1 MRWNL
6 NCNESG
12 ELRTSGTRSKFVY
25 PMTRLHITSCIAL
38 LIATFA
44 QAQSPAGRQP
54 IAADKPGPARSSN
67 FLRELDSS
75 LEAVVAKV
83 SPAVVQI
90 VVTGYGPLEEH
101 GHTDTAVIVREHAI
115 GSGIIVD
122 PDGYIMTN
130 AHVVEGAQRIRVI
143 LPPPPTNSPLEPQP
157 VRAGQIFDA
166 KLLGTHK
173 ASDLALLKVEASHLP
188 TITLGGE
195 RRVRQGELVLAIGSP
210 EGLRDSV
217 TMGVVSSV
225 ARQPDPDEPMV
236 YIQTDAP
243 MNPGNSGGPLVDVDG
258 NVLGIN
264 TLILSEGGGSE
275 GLGFAIPA
283 VIVNFDYW
291 SLRKYGH
298 VQRVAIGAKAQ
309 NITPTL
315 AEGLGLARS
324 WGAIISDT
332 LPEGMAKA
340 AGLQVQDIVL
350 AIDDHPVL
358 GLPDYMAAL
367 YLHPAD
373 QVLNIDVLRGQ
384 SRMSF
389 NIPVKVHHD
398 KLDELS
404 ELPDLQ
410 KSLLRELSVFVT
422 DLDSSVKSALSSARS
437 DSGIVVVAQIGGS
450 RTLDTGLKTGD
461 IIRAIGRTSLQTVS
475 QLQAIVRD
483 LKPGDAV
490 VLQVERNGKLQYL
503 AFEMD

>member
-1 MRWNL
+1 MKL
-6 NCNESG
+6 G
-12 ELRTSGTRSKFVY
+12 
-25 PMTRLHITSCIAL
+25 IACL

-44 QAQSPAGRQP
+44 QAQSPAARQP
-54 IAADKPGPARSSN
+54 VAPDKVEAARSSN

-90 VVTGYGPLEEH
+90 VVTGYGPSEEH
-101 GHTDTAVIVREHAI
+101 GHTNTAVIVREHAI

-143 LPPPPTNSPLEPQP
+143 LPPPPTDSPLEPQP
-157 VRAGQIFDA
+157 IRAAQVLDA
-166 KLLGTHK
+166 KLLGTNK
-173 ASDLALLKVEASHLP
+173 ASDLALLKVQASHLP
-188 TITLGGE
+188 ALTLGIE
-195 RRVRQGELVLAIGSP
+195 KRIRQGELVLAIGSP
-210 EGLRDSV
+210 EGLRASV

-225 ARQPDPDEPMV
+225 ARQPNPDEPMV

-258 NVLGIN
+258 NVVGIN
-264 TLILSEGGGSE
+264 TLMLSAGGGSE

-291 SLRKYGH
+291 NLRKYGH

-315 AEGLGLARS
+315 AQGLGLARS

-332 LPEGMAKA
+332 LPGGMAEA

-350 AIDDHPVL
+350 AIDDHPIL

-373 QVLNIDVLRGQ
+373 QVLKIDVLRGT

-389 NIPVKVHHD
+389 NIPVKVHHA

-422 DLDSSVKSALSSARS
+422 DLDGSVKSVLSSARS
-437 DSGIVVVAQIGGS
+437 ESGIVVVAQIGGS
-450 RTLDTGLKTGD
+450 RAVDTGLKTGD
-461 IIRAIGRTSLQTVS
+461 VIREINRTPLQTVS
-475 QLQAIVRD
+475 QLQAIVRE
-483 LKPGDAV
+483 LKPGDPV
-490 VLQVERNGKLQYL
+490 VLQVERNGNLQYL

>member
-1 MRWNL
+1 
-6 NCNESG
+6 
-12 ELRTSGTRSKFVY
+12 V
-25 PMTRLHITSCIAL
+25 HIKRGIACL
-38 LIATFA
+38 LLATFA
-44 QAQSPAGRQP
+44 RAQSPDTRRPA
-54 IAADKPGPARSSN
+54 AADKPEPPKSST
-67 FLRELDSS
+67 FLRELNSS

-90 VVTGYGPLEEH
+90 MVTGYGPLEDQ
-101 GHTDTAVIVREHAI
+101 GHHNTAVIVREHAI
-115 GSGIIVD
+115 GSGVIVD

-143 LPPPPTNSPLEPQP
+143 LPPPPTESPLEPQP
-157 VRAGQIFDA
+157 IRAAQILDA

-188 TITLGGE
+188 TLALSGE

-217 TMGVVSSV
+217 SMGVVSSV
-225 ARQPDPDEPMV
+225 ARQPDPDDPMV
-236 YIQTDAP
+236 YIQTDAA
-243 MNPGNSGGPLVDVDG
+243 MNPGNSGGALVDIDG
-258 NVLGIN
+258 NVVGIN
-264 TLILSEGGGSE
+264 TMMLSAGGGSE

-291 SLRKYGH
+291 NLRNYGH

-332 LPEGMAKA
+332 APGGMAEA
-340 AGLQVQDIVL
+340 AGLHVQDLVL
-350 AIDDHPVL
+350 AIDGHPIL
-358 GLPDYMAAL
+358 GLPDFNAAL
-367 YLHPAD
+367 YLHPTD
-373 QVLNIDVLRGQ
+373 QVLQIDVLRGV

-389 NIPVKVHHD
+389 NIPVKVYHD
-398 KLDELS
+398 KLDELADV
-404 ELPDLQ
+404 PDLQ

-422 DLDSSVKSALSSARS
+422 DLDGSVRSALAGARS
-437 DSGIVVVAQIGGS
+437 ESGIVVVAQAAES
-450 RTLDTGLKTGD
+450 RSVDTGLKTGD
-461 IIRAIGRTSLQTVS
+461 IIREIDRTPLQTVT
-475 QLQAIVRD
+475 QLQAIVRA
-483 LKPGDAV
+483 LKPGDPV

>member
-1 MRWNL
+1 
-6 NCNESG
+6 
-12 ELRTSGTRSKFVY
+12 
-25 PMTRLHITSCIAL
+25 MTRLHIKRGMACL
-38 LIATFA
+38 LLATFA
-44 QAQSPAGRQP
+44 HAQTRHTGVATDISVT
-54 IAADKPGPARSSN
+54 ARPSN

-90 VVTGYGPLEEH
+90 VVTGYGPLEDH
-101 GHTDTAVIVREHAI
+101 GHANTAVIVREHAI
-115 GSGIIVD
+115 GSGVIVD

-143 LPPPPTNSPLEPQP
+143 LPPPPTNSSLEPQA
-157 VRAGQIFDA
+157 VRATQIFDA

-188 TITLGGE
+188 TLTLGSE
-195 RRVRQGELVLAIGSP
+195 KRVRQGELVLAIGSP

-258 NVLGIN
+258 NVVGIS
-264 TLILSEGGGSE
+264 TLMLSAGGGSE

-283 VIVNFDYW
+283 AIVNFDYQN
-291 SLRKYGH
+291 LRKYGH

-332 LPEGMAKA
+332 LPGGMAEA

-350 AIDDHPVL
+350 AIDDHPIL
-358 GLPDYMAAL
+358 GLPDFMAAL

-373 QVLNIDVLRGQ
+373 QIIKIDVLRGM

-389 NIPVKVHHD
+389 NIPVKVYHD
-398 KLDELS
+398 KLEELADV
-404 ELPDLQ
+404 PDLQ

-422 DLDSSVKSALSSARS
+422 DLDGSVRSALAGVRS
-437 DSGIVVVAQIGGS
+437 ESGIVVLAQAAES
-450 RTLDTGLKTGD
+450 KTPDTGLKTGD
-461 IIRAIGRTSLQTVS
+461 IIRAIDRTPLQTVS
-475 QLQAIVRD
+475 QLQTIVRA
-483 LKPGDAV
+483 LNPGDPV

>member
-1 MRWNL
+1 
-6 NCNESG
+6 
-12 ELRTSGTRSKFVY
+12 
-25 PMTRLHITSCIAL
+25 MTRLHIKRGIACL
-38 LIATFA
+38 LLATCA
-44 QAQSPAGRQP
+44 QAQSPDTRRPVGTDQLV
-54 IAADKPGPARSSN
+54 AARKSN

-90 VVTGYGPLEEH
+90 VVTGYGPLEDH
-101 GHTDTAVIVREHAI
+101 GHTNTAVIVREHAI
-115 GSGIIVD
+115 GSGVIVD
-122 PDGYIMTN
+122 PGGYIMTN

-143 LPPPPTNSPLEPQP
+143 LPPPPTDSPLEPQP
-157 VRAGQIFDA
+157 VRATQILDA

-188 TITLGGE
+188 TLTLASE
-195 RRVRQGELVLAIGSP
+195 KRVRQGELVLAIGSP

-225 ARQPDPDEPMV
+225 ARLPDPDEPMV
-236 YIQTDAP
+236 YIQTDAA
-243 MNPGNSGGPLVDVDG
+243 MNRGNSGGPLVDIDG
-258 NVLGIN
+258 NVVGLN
-264 TLILSEGGGSE
+264 TLMLSTGGGSE

-283 VIVNFDYW
+283 AIVNFDYQN
-291 SLRKYGH
+291 LRKYGH

-315 AEGLGLARS
+315 AEGLGLVRS
-324 WGAIISDT
+324 WGTIISDT
-332 LPEGMAKA
+332 LPGGMAEA
-340 AGLQVQDIVL
+340 AGLRVQDIVL
-350 AIDDHPVL
+350 AIDDRQIL

-373 QVLNIDVLRGQ
+373 RVLKIDVLRGVSQ
-384 SRMSF
+384 MSF

-398 KLDELS
+398 TLDELGDV
-404 ELPDLQ
+404 PDLQ

-422 DLDSSVKSALSSARS
+422 DLDGSVRSALAGVRS
-437 DSGIVVVAQIGGS
+437 ESGIVVLAQAAGS
-450 RTLDTGLKTGD
+450 KSPDTGLKPGD
-461 IIRAIGRTSLQTVS
+461 IIRAIDRTPLQTVS
-475 QLQAIVRD
+475 QLQVIVRA
-483 LKPGDAV
+483 LNPGDPI

>member
-1 MRWNL
+1 
-6 NCNESG
+6 
-12 ELRTSGTRSKFVY
+12 
-25 PMTRLHITSCIAL
+25 MTTLHTKRVIVCL

-44 QAQSPAGRQP
+44 QAQAPETRRPLAT
-54 IAADKPGPARSSN
+54 DKPVVARSSN

-90 VVTGYGPLEEH
+90 VVTGYGPLEDH
-101 GHTDTAVIVREHAI
+101 GHTNTAVIVREHAI
-115 GSGIIVD
+115 GSGVIVD

-143 LPPPPTNSPLEPQP
+143 LPPPPTDSPLEPQP
-157 VRAGQIFDA
+157 IRAGQILEA

-173 ASDLALLKVEASHLP
+173 ASDLALLKVEASNLP
-188 TITLGGE
+188 TLNLASE
-195 RRVRQGELVLAIGSP
+195 KRLRQGELVLAIGSP

-217 TMGVVSSV
+217 TMGVISSV
-225 ARQPDPDEPMV
+225 ARQPDPDDPMV
-236 YIQTDAP
+236 YIQTDAA
-243 MNPGNSGGPLVDVDG
+243 MNPGNSGGALVDVDG
-258 NVLGIN
+258 NVVGIN
-264 TLILSEGGGSE
+264 TMMLSAGGGSE

-291 SLRKYGH
+291 SLRNHGH

-315 AEGLGLARS
+315 AEGLDLARS

-332 LPEGMAKA
+332 APGGMAEA
-340 AGLQVQDIVL
+340 AGLHVQDIVL
-350 AIDDHPVL
+350 AIDGHAIL
-358 GLPDYMAAL
+358 GLPDFNAAL

-373 QVLNIDVLRGQ
+373 EVLKMDVIRAR

-389 NIPVKVHHD
+389 NIPVKVYHD

-422 DLDSSVKSALSSARS
+422 DLDGSLKAVLASARS
-437 DSGIVVVAQIGGS
+437 ESGIVVLAQVGGS
-450 RTLDTGLKTGD
+450 RTVDTGLKTGD
-461 IIRAIGRTSLQTVS
+461 IIREIDRTALQTVS
-475 QLQAIVRD
+475 QLQAIVRA

-490 VLQVERNGKLQYL
+490 VLQVERSGKLQYL